1 VSASRIAVTGVG
13 IVSALGQSAPDTF
26 AALLRGE
33 RGMRPLS
40 LFDAGDVRA
49 KLVGEVRD
57 LRLADVAPRGRVADF
72 SRTDAMAVLAALEA
86 ARQARVL
93 PGTRLGVALGGTTG
107 GMFETETL
115 LSSPELATLPAERAS
130 TLVSFP
136 LSASLA
142 RVAEALGGALVS
154 RSICSACSSGAIS
167 LVQAAAWLR
176 RGDVDVALAGGA
188 DALCRMTLFGF
199 NALGA
204 TDAEACRPFDRTR
217 AGLNLGEG
225 AALLV
230 LEREASALARGV
242 EVLAWLDG
250 FAVGAEAHHIT
261 HPEPSGARASA
272 LMREALER
280 AGIAVADLGYV
291 NAHGTGTRQND
302 AMEAQALLDVLGSAA
317 AKTWVSSSK
326 AQLGHTLGA
335 SGAIEAALTVLA
347 VSRGALPPTA
357 GLVEPDVPGLRH
369 VLDRGHATPIASAL
383 SSSFGFGGMSCVL
396 AFAAADS
403 AAPPAPEA
411 PSLRLGV
418 LGHAELGA
426 EAEPEKQ
433 LDPERS
439 RRFDRGSAL
448 AAGGSAELAARRR
461 APETGL
467 VLGTAFGNVE
477 RTMAFLARARERGPR
492 HVAPAEFPHLVPSA
506 PAGNAS
512 VYANLT
518 GPVFA
523 VGDLALT
530 GEAAFAAGCDLIE
543 LGVTQSLVVGAV
555 APHDAIVERVLG
567 PLLESGDFE
576 TTERGAG
583 AGFVLLEALPPEAA
597 ASVLVLGR
605 YRGGYEG
612 PGLSVVPAPGEA
624 GRARVVLGAACGE
637 ARAALARSVWSA
649 VPCRELTERHRYH
662 EALGALALVDA
673 ARELRDDAT
682 HVDRVLVLSGDSR
695 FFNAILLGRAP

>member
-13 IVSALGQSAPDTF
+13 IVSALGQCAPDTF
-26 AALLRGE
+26 TALLGGE
-33 RGMRPLS
+33 RGLRPLS
-40 LFDAGDVRA
+40 LFDAGDVRS
-49 KLVGEVRD
+49 KLVAEVRD
-57 LRLADVAPRGRVADF
+57 LRPADVAPQGRAADF

-86 ARQARVL
+86 ARQARVR

-115 LSSPELATLPAERAS
+115 LSSPDLASLPTDRAS

-136 LSASLA
+136 LSASLT

-167 LVQAAAWLR
+167 LVQAVAWLR
-176 RGDVDVALAGGA
+176 RGDVDVAFAGGA

-204 TDAEACRPFDRTR
+204 TDAEACRPFDRAR

-230 LEREASALARGV
+230 LEREASALARGAD
-242 EVLAWLDG
+242 VLAWLDG

-280 AGIAVADLGYV
+280 AGIAPADLGYV

-302 AMEAQALLDVLGSAA
+302 AMEAQALLEVLGSGAA
-317 AKTWVSSSK
+317 NTWVSSSK

-357 GLVEPDVPGLRH
+357 GLVDPEVPGLRH
-369 VLDRGHATPIASAL
+369 VLERGRAVPITSAL

-396 AFAAADS
+396 AFAAAGT
-403 AAPPAPEA
+403 AAPPASETRTP
-411 PSLRLGV
+411 RLAV
-418 LGHAELGA
+418 VGHAELA
-426 EAEPEKQ
+426 ASAEPEKQ

-448 AAGGSAELAARRR
+448 ASAGSAELVARRNAR
-461 APETGL
+461 QTGL

-492 HVAPAEFPHLVPSA
+492 HVPPAEFPHLVPSA

-512 VYANLT
+512 VYASLT

-530 GEAAFAAGCDLIE
+530 GEAAFAAGCDMIE
-543 LGVTQSLVVGAV
+543 LGLTRSLVVGAV

-567 PLLESGDFE
+567 PLLEAGDFE

-583 AGFVLLEALPPEAA
+583 AGFVLLEASSPEAA

-605 YRGGYEG
+605 YRGTYGE
-612 PGLSVVPAPGEA
+612 PGLSGVPAPRDTE
-624 GRARVVLGAACGE
+624 RARVVLGAACGE
-637 ARAALARSVWSA
+637 ARAALARSEWSA
-649 VPCRELTERHRYH
+649 AACRELTEQHRYH

-673 ARELRDDAT
+673 ARELRDDPT
-682 HVDRVLVLSGDSR
+682 HVAEVLVLAGDSR
-695 FFNAILLGRAP
+695 FFSAILLGSAP